1 MSEVMSGEVTN
12 PDEVERR
19 AKLAELV
26 QEHRD
31 LDHAI
36 EAIIAAGA
44 RDQLQLT
51 RLKKKKLQLK
61 DQITKIEDTL
71 LPDIIA

>member
-1 MSEVMSGEVTN
+1 MSGEVTK
-12 PDEVERR
+12 PDEVEAR

-31 LDHAI
+31 LDTAI

-51 RLKKKKLQLK
+51 RLKKKKLLLK
-61 DQITKIEDTL
+61 DQITKIEDSL

>member
-1 MSEVMSGEVTN
+1 MSSEVTAPEQVAL
-12 PDEVERR
+12 R
-19 AKLAELV
+19 AKLAELS

-31 LDHAI
+31 LDSAI
-36 EAIIAAGA
+36 EALIGTH
-44 RDQLQLT
+44 DMLQLT

-61 DQITKIEDTL
+61 DQIANIENQL